1 VKQHELRPPRGAV
14 KARKRVG
21 RGGGSGHG
29 KTAGRGMS
37 GQRSRS
43 NVGLKPT
50 FEGGQR
56 PLVQRLP
63 KKRGFH
69 NPFRIEYNGINV
81 ARLAEAFPTGT
92 TVTPQTLFEFGV
104 VRNLNHPIKILGQ
117 GELAGALHV
126 YAHAFSESARAKIT
140 AAGGT
145 CTILDL
151 QITDMVKDET
161 QTESA

>member
-1 VKQHELRPPRGAV
+1 MKQHELRPPRGAV

-21 RGGGSGHG
+21 RGIGSGRG

-43 NVGLKPT
+43 NVGLRPT

-63 KKRGFH
+63 EKRGFH
-69 NPFRIEYNGINV
+69 NPFRVEYTVVNV
-81 ARLAEAFPTGT
+81 GRLAEAFPEGT
-92 TVTPQTLFEFGV
+92 TITPQALYESRV
-104 VRNLNHPIKILGQ
+104 VRNLNHPVKILGY
-117 GELAGALHV
+117 GELGAVLHV
-126 YAHAFSESARAKIT
+126 QAHAFSESAQAKIT

-145 CTILDL
+145 CTVLDPQILDAA
-151 QITDMVKDET
+151 TGES
-161 QTESA
+161 QTE

>member
-1 VKQHELRPPRGAV
+1 MKQHELRPPRGAV

-21 RGGGSGHG
+21 RGIGSGHG

-63 KKRGFH
+63 TKRGFH
-69 NPFRIEYNGINV
+69 NPFRIAYTVVNV
-81 ARLAEAFPTGT
+81 GRLAEVFQAGA
-92 TVTPQTLFEFGV
+92 TVTPQVLYELRV
-104 VRNLNHPIKILGQ
+104 VRNLNHPVKILGE
-117 GELAGALHV
+117 GDMPGALHV
-126 YAHAFSESARAKIT
+126 QAHAFSESARAKIT
-140 AAGGT
+140 AAGGS
-145 CTILDL
+145 CTLLDL
-151 QITDMVKDET
+151 QIVQAATDEA
-161 QTESA
+161 QAAS